1 MNKILK
7 KERKEIKHT
16 PQPFKNI
23 KIDLEVE
30 EMCLVQGGKVGGGI
44 RMKWQRSLGSGEGFL
59 PSLSSF
65 SFLTFSVRE
74 IVPWKKW

>member
-30 EMCLVQGGKVGGGI
+30 EMCLVQGGKVGGGM
-44 RMKWQRSLGSGEGFL
+44 RMK
-59 PSLSSF
+59 
-65 SFLTFSVRE
+65 
-74 IVPWKKW
+74 